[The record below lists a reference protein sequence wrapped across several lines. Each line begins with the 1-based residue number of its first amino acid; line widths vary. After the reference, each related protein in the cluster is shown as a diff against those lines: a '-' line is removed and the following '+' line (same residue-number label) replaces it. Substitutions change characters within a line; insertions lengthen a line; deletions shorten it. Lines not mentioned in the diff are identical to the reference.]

1 MLKGRDIVLNA
12 FTDLL
17 DYLCRCRELKEY
29 ICVIL
34 NTDVGPK
41 GNAVNKIKKT
51 DYLNSLVIVYV
62 YCEIF
67 LNISAFA
74 KSAWKY
80 NCSF

>member
-41 GNAVNKIKKT
+41 GNAVNKIKKNRLFEQFG
-51 DYLNSLVIVYV
+51 DCVRVL
-62 YCEIF
+62 
-67 LNISAFA
+67 
-74 KSAWKY
+74 
-80 NCSF
+80 